1 MFLIT
6 QKEKDMTLAELVY
19 INLVVIVTAVVLDLI
34 IGIIVEL
41 KG

>member
-1 MFLIT
+1 
-6 QKEKDMTLAELVY
+6 MTLAELVY